1 MLFKRKIYQKL
12 VDWKN
17 LSQGKTAV
25 MIEGAR
31 RIGKSTIAE
40 EFAKNEYKDYLIL
53 DFAREDEDVK
63 RLFTT
68 SLGDMSNFFRN
79 LFVFKGK
86 SLPERESII
95 ILDEIQMFPEA
106 RQAIKYLVQ
115 DGRYDYLETGSL
127 IRIRKTSKEILIPSE
142 EDRIRMFPMDFEEF
156 LWAQGDTY
164 TYSVIEDAFRNR
176 KPLGPALHR
185 KIMSRF
191 REYMAVGGMPQ
202 AVQTFIDGENYERI
216 DYMKRT
222 ILRLY
227 EEDLKKYD
235 DDNNEKA
242 SIIFKS
248 IPEQLSNHNSHY
260 HLSTVEKNARYRD
273 YVESVSF
280 VAEPMMGNECIG
292 VTKPAT
298 DPEAYADKSDFKLY
312 MNDTGLLLTAMARY
326 GDDTVN
332 MNNIYRAIISDHTG
346 WDLGPV
352 MENIVGQMLRCS
364 GHDLYFHRFSYR
376 PEGKDRENP
385 YELDFLT
392 VRKKKICPIEVKSS
406 GYKRHAS
413 FDYFKEKYQLKMED
427 RFIIYTKDFQ
437 AEDSLMYIPVYM
449 TGCI

>member
-17 LSQGKTAV
+17 LSQGKTAI

-40 EFAKNEYKDYLIL
+40 EFAQNEYKDYLIL
-53 DFAREDEDVK
+53 DFAKEDEDVK

-68 SLGDMSNFFRN
+68 SLGDMANFFRQ

-115 DGRYDYLETGSL
+115 DGRYDYLESGSL
-127 IRIRKTSKEILIPSE
+127 IRIKKTSKKILIPSE
-142 EDRIRMFPMDFEEF
+142 EDKISMFPMDFEEF

-164 TYSVIEDAFRNR
+164 TYSVIGEAFSDR
-176 KPLGPALHR
+176 KPLGAALHR

-202 AVQTFIDGENYERI
+202 AVQAFIDGENYERI

-222 ILRLY
+222 ILKLY

-235 DDNNEKA
+235 DENKEKA

-260 HLSTVEKNARYRD
+260 RLSTVEKNARYRD
-273 YVESVSF
+273 YVESVAF
-280 VAEPMMGNECIG
+280 VAESMMGNECIG

-298 DPEAYADKSDFKLY
+298 NLEAYADTSDFKLY

-326 GDDTVN
+326 GDETVN
-332 MNNIYRAIISDHTG
+332 INDIYRAIISNHTG

-352 MENIVGQMLRCS
+352 MENIVGQMLKCS
-364 GHDLYFHRFSYR
+364 GHDLYFHRFSYQ
-376 PEGKDRENP
+376 PEGNGRENP